1 MACEE
6 PGEKSTLQSEQQV
19 YGCTNEPADR
29 SGFRQRLTEQR
40 QTVES
45 SKKITSISRWKTFLI
60 WHIGEE
66 WIILIL
72 LGIIPSFFSWA
83 MDFGID
89 LGLHGTRKLYEMAHN
104 NIFLQYLAWVSVP
117 ILLIC
122 FATLFTQLVGP
133 QAAGSGIPEIKTIVK
148 GVNVKDHLSLKTLV
162 AKLVGLT
169 CSLGSGMPLGKESPF
184 VHIGSICAAQLSRFR
199 AYIGGVKASESE
211 HIELLIVGSAV
222 GIACCFGSP
231 IGGILYG
238 IEVATSFI
246 MVRCYWKSYVAAT
259 ISAFIFR
266 FLPMWSGYNETIIPL
281 FNTDYRLE
289 FPYELQEILAFTILG
304 ILSGLFGAFFVFMN
318 GVMVRFIRSPRRVSR
333 FLAKTRVLYPAIVTL
348 VISTFTFPPGFG
360 QFMAGELTQRETLLA
375 LFDNHTW
382 SKHFEGDHFDHEDHS
397 VAWKH
402 PQVNVFGTLT
412 ISFIMKF
419 FMSAVAISM
428 PVPCGAFVP
437 AFVIGAGLGR
447 LVGEVAAVV
456 LPEGVHSNGTVYSL
470 IPGSYAVAGAAAMS
484 GAATHTIS
492 TAMIV
497 FELTGQINFLFPI
510 LFCVIVANIVAQ
522 SLQPS
527 LYDSLIRI
535 RKLPYPVELSWDH
548 EEKSDIHVEDIM
560 VNDVKYITLNSTYRD
575 LQNLLLRKLRTI
587 PLVKSEESKILLGS
601 VERVQLQMLLSN
613 QLSRMRR
620 LKYLHQQVQNKDGG
634 HEVRSEARE
643 TSVDGA
649 SQSFSSK
656 PLIIERGYQ
665 DSEVTL
671 KSLFCADS
679 RVDIEE
685 DPDVEDTMTMKEIIE
700 WEEQQLDEKVNF
712 NLCKIDPASVQ
723 IVERTSLQ
731 KIHNIFSMMGLDHAY
746 VTSVGRLV
754 GVVSRQEL
762 RKGFETSVKTA
773 GAKTHP
779 PMSSFRESNTRFRK
793 TQTPEATEL
802 HKLLGSQNNLNQT
815 SSL

>member
-1 MACEE
+1 MACVE
-6 PGEKSTLQSEQQV
+6 PGENSTLQSEQQQKF
-19 YGCTNEPADR
+19 GC
-29 SGFRQRLTEQR
+29 TEQR
-40 QTVES
+40 QSVES
-45 SKKITSISRWKTFLI
+45 SKKLTRKWRWKTFLI

-66 WIILIL
+66 WIVVIL
-72 LGIIPSFFSWA
+72 LGIIPAFFSWA
-83 MDFGID
+83 MDFGIEF
-89 LGLHGTRKLYEMAHN
+89 GLHTTRELYEMAHH
-104 NIFLQYLAWVSVP
+104 NIFLQYLAWVSIP

-122 FATLFTQLVGP
+122 FATVFTQFVGP
-133 QAAGSGIPEIKTIVK
+133 QAAGSGIPEIKCIVK
-148 GVNVKDHLSLKTLV
+148 GVEIKDHLSLNTLL

-169 CSLGSGMPLGKESPF
+169 CALASGMPLGKESPF
-184 VHIGSICAAQLSRFR
+184 VHIGSICAAQLCRLRTF
-199 AYIGGVKASESE
+199 IGGVKESKSQG
-211 HIELLIVGSAV
+211 IELLIAGSAV
-222 GIACCFGSP
+222 GLACCFNSP

-238 IEVATSFI
+238 IEVATSFF

-259 ISAFIFR
+259 ISAFVFR
-266 FLPMWSGYNETIIPL
+266 ILPVWSGYNETIIPL
-281 FNTDYRLE
+281 FNTSFRLE
-289 FPYELQEILAFTILG
+289 FPYELHELLAFTILG

-318 GVMVRFIRSPRRVSR
+318 SVMVRFIRGPRPISR

-348 VISTFTFPPGFG
+348 ITATLTFPPGFG

-375 LFDNHTW
+375 LFDNYTW
-382 SKHFEGDHFDHEDHS
+382 SKHLEGDHFDHSDNS

-402 PQVNVFGTLT
+402 PQVSVFVTLT
-412 ISFIMKF
+412 MSLIMKF

-428 PVPCGAFVP
+428 PVPGGAFVP

-510 LFCVIVANIVAQ
+510 LFSVIVANIVAQ

-535 RKLPYPVELSWDH
+535 RKLPYPVDLSWDH
-548 EEKSDIHVEDIM
+548 EENSKISVEDIM
-560 VNDVKYITLNSTYRD
+560 VKDMKYITLNSTYRD
-575 LQNLLLRKLRTI
+575 LQNLLLTKLRTI
-587 PLVKSEESKILLGS
+587 PLVKSEESKILLGCI
-601 VERVQLQMLLSN
+601 EQAQLQVLLSH

-620 LKYLHQQVQNKDGG
+620 LKHLRQQAQNMDEK
-634 HEVRSEARE
+634 ELRSA
-643 TSVDGA
+643 TSVDG
-649 SQSFSSK
+649 QSH
-656 PLIIERGYQ
+656 LLQRGCQ
-665 DSEVTL
+665 DSEITF
-671 KSLFCADS
+671 KSLFCAHS

-685 DPDVEDTMTMKEIIE
+685 DPEVEDTMTMPEIIR

-731 KIHNIFSMMGLDHAY
+731 KTHNILSMMGLDHAY
-746 VTSVGRLV
+746 VTNVGRLV

-762 RKGFETSVKTA
+762 RKGFETSVKKC

-779 PMSSFRESNTRFRK
+779 PMSSFRESRTRFRK
-793 TQTPEATEL
+793 TATPEATEL
-802 HKLLGSQNNLNQT
+802 HKLLGSQNSLNQM
-815 SSL
+815 SSM